1 MITTSKF
8 KIYTLVDITNTKE
21 RNPKNNLDYKR
32 HQNYQ
37 TLLNTL
43 GLRSNPIIIEDPV
56 YIDKPKDVRFGSNY
70 KDIEQCFCFDLE
82 GEYANAFNLEFCVH
96 DFNLVPIFSDML
108 DSPIDPSVFDTTSRT
123 KKNIVFIFDK

>member
-43 GLRSNPIIIEDPV
+43 GLRSNPVIIEDPV
-56 YIDKPKDVRFGSNY
+56 YIDKPKEVKFGSNY
-70 KDIEQCFCFDLE
+70 KDIKQCFCFDLE
-82 GEYANAFNLEFCVH
+82 GEYANSFSLDFCVN
-96 DFNLVPIFSDML
+96 DFNLVPVFSDM
-108 DSPIDPSVFDTTSRT
+108 DPSVFDTKSRT
-123 KKNIVFIFDK
+123 KKNIVFVFDK